1 MAESKLAYLFNKVL
15 EKKASAEEK
24 AALKTLLLDPENEEP
39 FKALLDKALVLVKDE
54 MQMEEA
60 AASQI
65 LEVIRSLD
73 NSNTVAKVVPIS
85 GKRFGWA
92 VAAAIA
98 MIVIAAGWWL
108 SSQHSAGKSADQ
120 TTAVRD
126 NDIAAPVRS
135 QAVLTLSSGEKILLD
150 SVSAG
155 KVTAEGGVEVT
166 KASDGRI
173 VYSGNNQNTVSNTI
187 SLPKG
192 SRPLQLVLADGSRV
206 WLNAASSI
214 TYPTSFTGQRR
225 RVEIQGEAYFE
236 VSHDK
241 LKPFIVQCGITY
253 VEVLGTHFNV
263 KAYTDEPSTDI
274 TLLEG
279 SVNVVRNN
287 EENAAV
293 LLHPGQQA
301 VVTDM
306 IQLVNNADTESAIA
320 WKNGYFSLKGA
331 DLHAIMRQISRWYN
345 VEVIY
350 EGNVSDRKFV
360 GVISR
365 DIRLSDLLQSLKE
378 YGIEGR
384 LEQQKLIL
392 QMKDK

>member
-1 MAESKLAYLFNKVL
+1 ML

-24 AALKTLLLDPENEEP
+24 AALKTLLLDPENEVA
-39 FKALLDKALVLVKDE
+39 FKALLDNALVSVKDE

-73 NSNTVAKVVPIS
+73 DSAAAKVVPIS
-85 GKRFGWA
+85 GKRSGWA
-92 VAAAIA
+92 VAAAVA
-98 MIVIAAGWWL
+98 MIVITAGWWL
-108 SSQHSAGKSADQ
+108 ASRYSAGKEADP
-120 TTAVRD
+120 AIAAREK
-126 NDIAAPVRS
+126 DIAAPVS
-135 QAVLTLSSGEKILLD
+135 SLAVLTLSSGEKILLD
-150 SVSAG
+150 SVATG
-155 KVTAEGGVEVT
+155 KVTADGGIQVT
-166 KASDGRI
+166 KGSDGRI
-173 VYSGNNQNTVSNTI
+173 VYSGNNQNIVSNTI

-214 TYPTSFTGQRR
+214 TYPTSFAGQPRH
-225 RVEIQGEAYFE
+225 VEVQGEAYFE

-241 LKPFIVQCGITY
+241 LKPFVVQCGITH

-279 SVNVVRNN
+279 SVKVVRKN

-293 LLHPGQQA
+293 LLLPGQQA

-350 EGNVSDRKFV
+350 EGKVSDRKFV
-360 GVISR
+360 GAISR

>member
-1 MAESKLAYLFNKVL
+1 MAALKLVDLFNKVL

-24 AALKTLLLDPENEEP
+24 AALKILLLDPENEEL
-39 FKALLDKALVLVKDE
+39 FKALLDNALVTVKDE

-73 NSNTVAKVVPIS
+73 DRSAAKIVPVS

-92 VAAAIA
+92 VAAAVAI
-98 MIVIAAGWWL
+98 IVIAAGWWL
-108 SSQHSAGKSADQ
+108 TFQDSAGKDTDPAI
-120 TTAVRD
+120 AF
-126 NDIAAPVRS
+126 NEKDIAAPVSS

-150 SVSAG
+150 SVATG
-155 KVTAEGGVEVT
+155 RVTADGGVHVT
-166 KASDGRI
+166 KGSDGRI
-173 VYSGNNQNTVSNTI
+173 VYSGNNQNIASNTI

-192 SRPLQLVLADGSRV
+192 SRPLQLVLADGSRA

-214 TYPTSFTGQRR
+214 TYPTSFTGPRR
-225 RVEIQGEAYFE
+225 HVEVQGEAYFE
-236 VSHDK
+236 VSHNK
-241 LKPFIVQCGITY
+241 LQPFVVQCGITQ
-253 VEVLGTHFNV
+253 VEVLGTHFNI
-263 KAYTDEPSTDI
+263 KAYADEPSTDI

-279 SVNVVRNN
+279 SVKVIRKN

-293 LLHPGQQA
+293 LLRPGQQA

-306 IQLVNNADTESAIA
+306 IQLVNDADTESAIA

-331 DLHAIMRQISRWYN
+331 DLHAIMRQISRWYD

-350 EGNVSDRKFV
+350 EGKVSDRKFV
-360 GVISR
+360 GAISR